1 MNKPKLFVLV
11 VEDDLNSQLLMKHY
25 IMDNYDYDFSVS
37 VAEAKKQIK
46 NRHVDIILLDIALQG
61 SEDGLDL
68 ARYIRQEGKWP
79 HIKIIATTAHA
90 FSKDRDNCMSA
101 GCDNYISKPIK
112 KTELLEMVGK
122 LK

>member
-61 SEDGLDL
+61 GEDGLDL

-79 HIKIIATTAHA
+79 DIKIIATTAHA

-122 LK
+122 LN